1 MVFGGGVSVCNAL
14 KVELLAG
21 DLRAAELRRELKLGV
36 FSMLPRIAVRSV
48 DFVCSFLMDHMVS
61 IWMFPIFSQQLR

>member
-1 MVFGGGVSVCNAL
+1 MSVCNAL

-36 FSMLPRIAVRSV
+36 FSMLPKIAVR
-48 DFVCSFLMDHMVS
+48 
-61 IWMFPIFSQQLR
+61 